1 MQADLQARA
10 IPRRGVHN
18 NVRRTHSDLG
28 GQRLFN
34 WEMRNS
40 YRRMF
45 STPSPLKMRPAGSP
59 RRGTLETPYKR
70 WLFKT
75 ITLKYDYQTRFCNE
89 SILYSASGAFK
100 FILENYKP
108 LEKPFC
114 TSKPPLELVAFSHYI
129 LTQAGYFA
137 HMVNLSWWFHNLTHR
152 KQTILHLQCNNTVSC
167 SSFNDTKITTV
178 PIFITVT

>member
-70 WLFKT
+70 WPFKT
-75 ITLKYDYQTRFCNE
+75 MTLKYEYQTSFAM
-89 SILYSASGAFK
+89 SLSSASGGFK

-114 TSKPPLELVAFSHYI
+114 TSQTPSKVGGLFS
-129 LTQAGYFA
+129 
-137 HMVNLSWWFHNLTHR
+137 
-152 KQTILHLQCNNTVSC
+152 LHFDSGWLLC
-167 SSFNDTKITTV
+167 SNGE
-178 PIFITVT
+178 